1 MAGGPDFD
9 LAGTTKKRVAGGPDF
24 DLAGTSNKRVPRPL
38 RFLAGG
44 RASDLSDVTKER
56 GAPPFDF

>member
-38 RFLAGG
+38 RFLQRAGVG
-44 RASDLSDVTKER
+44 NVNILEHGVAAQGDK
-56 GAPPFDF
+56 